1 MEAQNWSKLRRPI
14 KHARLRSVRGLASV
28 WNLLLFRLIQLRKAS
43 SLYLP
48 VSSLQ
53 ASASSLQSFKSPASS
68 LQLPAASLHLSPIRS
83 NPFRGSRAGKAIKAN
98 QRPSFSLGNELIFI
112 SRLTSIL
119 ISLWPHSKSLAFM
132 SHCSAL
138 GLIRVRIPSILY
150 DACDFSSL
158 RALKTRQVISK
169 LPDRRQLRWLRW
181 RH

>member
-1 MEAQNWSKLRRPI
+1 MPGFGASEAWRASGI
-14 KHARLRSVRGLASV
+14 FSFFGSSSYVR
-28 WNLLLFRLIQLRKAS
+28 
-43 SLYLP
+43 LP
-48 VSSLQ
+48 VSIFQSPGLSFQ
-53 ASASSLQSFKSPASS
+53 SPVSSFKSRASNF
-68 LQLPAASLHLSPIRS
+68 QLPAASLHLSPIRS